1 MKQVRRSEEAQ
12 QQQRQQQQRSESNNN
27 VGVKSLDDM
36 LHDIHHQN

>member
-12 QQQRQQQQRSESNNN
+12 EQQRQQQRSESNNN

-36 LHDIHHQN
+36 LHDINRQN